1 MTVKTT
7 LLLIRHGFSTS
18 NEDGTLTG
26 QLDVPL
32 TPLGVRQG
40 EAASRYLFE
49 NYGIDAIYS
58 SDLSRAVDTVRP
70 LSEQTGL
77 PILTDPDLREMRCG
91 IWTGVL
97 ISELKTRYGALYT
110 RWASAD
116 DAVFPEGG
124 ESWSKTAERMRGAVL
139 RIAAQNAGKTVA
151 VATHGGALRALLG
164 VLLGIPSALWQTEL
178 PYAPNASVT
187 RVTYEDG
194 CFVYEG
200 VTDEYLGTLKT
211 EMPKGL

>member
-1 MTVKTT
+1 MKTT

-49 NYGIDAIYS
+49 NYRIDAIYA

-77 PILTDPDLREMRCG
+77 PILTDPDLREMACG
-91 IWTGVL
+91 DWTGEPIAL
-97 ISELKTRYGALYT
+97 LKERYGTRYT
-110 RWASAD
+110 RWAGAD
-116 DAVFPEGG
+116 DAVVPEGG
-124 ESWSKTAERMRGAVL
+124 ESWSKTAERMRGATL
-139 RIAAQNAGKTVA
+139 RIAEQNAGKTVA

-164 VLLGIPSALWQTEL
+164 ALLDIPSALWQTAL

-187 RVTYEDG
+187 RVTYGDG
-194 CFVYEG
+194 RFVYEG
-200 VTDEYLGTLKT
+200 VTDEYLGALRT